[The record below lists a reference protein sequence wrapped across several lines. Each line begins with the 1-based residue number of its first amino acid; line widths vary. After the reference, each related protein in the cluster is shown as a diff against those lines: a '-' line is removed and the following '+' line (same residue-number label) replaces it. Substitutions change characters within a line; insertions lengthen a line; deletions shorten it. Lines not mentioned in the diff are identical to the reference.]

1 MYMRDVIHIEGQ
13 NMVITKDYINKKLLF
28 YPYSEAKW
36 PEHNIKL
43 ANKTD
48 EFITILYNE
57 AWYIFE
63 SGLHPNFYELESE
76 LLGDEIIGR

>member
-1 MYMRDVIHIEGQ
+1 MLRDVIHIEGQ

-43 ANKTD
+43 ANKPMN
-48 EFITILYNE
+48 L
-57 AWYIFE
+57 
-63 SGLHPNFYELESE
+63 
-76 LLGDEIIGR
+76 